1 MSEQQKPRILMYWVL
16 LTATGGAQHTMS
28 LLAEEL
34 SYRGYDIV
42 FFTRPPYEP
51 NHRYVTWLSRGNIP
65 VHVLERYEERPRNR
79 RLAALAEWLVGIPL
93 GLRHGLT
100 LTEAR
105 KAGRDFALA
114 RIKREEER
122 DIRETFSRFAEEGRR
137 DGRPV
142 ILHLWG
148 PALLTPLLLD
158 WAEKEGVPSIYHE
171 MGEADQEYVKTWF
184 LEETCQ
190 AINRADRAIAV
201 SPSVAENVRTVF
213 GYRGPVD
220 AIPDTIMNPK
230 DEWLVRARQAGGRVT
245 FGAIGRLV
253 PHKRHNELI
262 RAVRWLVDEGHDV
275 GLVIASDGPMRGPLE
290 ELASDLGVADRVT
303 FLGEFE
309 DLTDVMAQFDV
320 FTLTSHSESQC
331 MPVTESMS
339 YGKPVIVTRFGGIPD
354 FVVDGV
360 TGILVDVGNLD
371 QLVAAMRRLVE
382 DPELREDMGRR
393 GRERFLEHYT
403 PERVADRVEDV
414 YRELLEKA
422 E

>member
-1 MSEQQKPRILMYWVL
+1 VL
-16 LTATGGAQHTMS
+16 D
-28 LLAEEL
+28 
-34 SYRGYDIV
+34 RYD
-42 FFTRPPYEP
+42 
-51 NHRYVTWLSRGNIP
+51 
-65 VHVLERYEERPRNR
+65 ERPLWT
-79 RLAALAEWLVGIPL
+79 RLAALSEWIVGIPL
-93 GLRHGLT
+93 GIVRGLT

-105 KAGRDFALA
+105 KVGRDFALA
-114 RIKREEER
+114 HAKRIEQR
-122 DIRETFSRFAEEGRR
+122 DIRATLSKFAEEGRAG
-137 DGRPV
+137 GRPV
-142 ILHLWG
+142 ILHIWG

-158 WAEKEGVPSIYHE
+158 WAETENITSIYHE
-171 MGEADQEYVKTWF
+171 MGEADEEYVKTWL

-201 SPSVAENVRTVF
+201 SPSVADNVRNVF
-213 GYRGPVD
+213 GYKGHVD
-220 AIPDTIMNPK
+220 AIPDTIMNPTE
-230 DEWLVRARQAGGRVT
+230 EWLVRARKTSGRVT

-262 RAVRWLVDEGHDV
+262 RAVRRLVDEGHDV
-275 GLVIASDGPMRGPLE
+275 GLVIASNGPMRKPLE
-290 ELASDLGVADRVT
+290 ALAAELGVADRVT

-360 TGILVDVGNLD
+360 TGILVDVGDLE

-382 DPELREDMGRR
+382 DPALREEMGRR

-403 PERVADRVEDV
+403 PERVAERIEEV
-414 YRELLEKA
+414 YTELLEG
-422 E
+422 ER